1 MCGICRIVDYFLDT
15 LDSVIT
21 SVPAQAACV
30 EYYPVS
36 NCLRDAGH
44 VLPFRKMVYFTGS
57 VFVVRMRRSNEDSLN
72 HVG

>member
-1 MCGICRIVDYFLDT
+1 MRGIYRIVDYFLDT

-21 SVPAQAACV
+21 SVPAHAPCV

-36 NCLRDAGH
+36 NCLRDARH
-44 VLPFRKMVYFTGS
+44 VLPFRKMVNFTGS
-57 VFVVRMRRSNEDSLN
+57 VFVVRMRRCNEYSLN